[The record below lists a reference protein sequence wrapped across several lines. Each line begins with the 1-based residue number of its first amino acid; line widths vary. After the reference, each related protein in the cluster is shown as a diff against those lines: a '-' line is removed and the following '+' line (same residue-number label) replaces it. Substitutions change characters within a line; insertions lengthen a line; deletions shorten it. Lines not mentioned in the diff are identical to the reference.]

1 MRREELYLRD
11 IVEAA
16 DAIAGFLVGVV
27 RAAFLVDDLL
37 RSAVLQKLTIIGEAA
52 ARLPGPFKES
62 HPAVEW
68 PDVVAFRNLA
78 VHAYFA
84 IDWTIVWTTA
94 VEDAP
99 RIRTAVVEILEAE
112 FPAPPPNGPAPA

>member
-16 DAIAGFLVGVV
+16 DAIARFIEGAPRAKFL
-27 RAAFLVDDLL
+27 RNDLL
-37 RSAVLQKLTIIGEAA
+37 RSAVLQKLTIVGEAA
-52 ARLPGPFKES
+52 ARLPGSFRKS

-68 PDVVAFRNLA
+68 ADVAAFRGLA

-84 IDWTIVWTTA
+84 VDWTIVWTTA
-94 VEDAP
+94 IDDAP
-99 RIRTAVVEILEAE
+99 RIRQAVADILAAE
-112 FPAPPPNGPAPA
+112 FAAEPSDGSVAD

>member
-16 DAIAGFLVGVV
+16 DAIAGFIEDAP
-27 RAAFLVDDLL
+27 RAKFLRNDLL

-52 ARLPGPFKES
+52 ARLPGSFRKF

-68 PDVVAFRNLA
+68 ADVAAFRNLA

-94 VEDAP
+94 VDDAP
-99 RIRTAVVEILEAE
+99 RIRQAVADILAAE
-112 FPAPPPNGPAPA
+112 FPAKPSDGSA